1 MKSLSHY
8 IEWRLE
14 NSYAM
19 IVWKTIKFAEDI
31 NRKMGEQY
39 FQYYTEIK
47 TKKDDELADYYP
59 EFKNKTYTECKP

>member
-1 MKSLSHY
+1 MKSLLHY

-19 IVWKTIKFAEDI
+19 IVWKTIKLAEDI
-31 NRKMGEQY
+31 NRKMGKEY

-47 TKKDDELADYYP
+47 TKKDDSLAHHR
-59 EFKNKTYTECKP
+59 EFKKFTYVF